1 MIESAARLGG
11 TRRIVTPT
19 LAYLA
24 PIAGALAA
32 LATGV
37 EHRTVVLAVAASA
50 ILCAVVRAAVE
61 HVRIESARA
70 RADEWLATRVGRAPA
85 DDLLRARIDELLDPK
100 LRATLTR
107 SFQRI
112 ARDAVSAGRIVTPA
126 QNNRRVL
133 REHVCELEALA
144 ARLGDRTR
152 PVTPR
157 GMALAY
163 RLVTTG
169 GSPLYRPTCADEVTS
184 RLNGA
189 LLALDVDH
197 LGAAGEATRANLER
211 VA

>member
-1 MIESAARLGG
+1 VIVSAGQLGG
-11 TRRIVTPT
+11 TRRIVAPT

-24 PIAGALAA
+24 PIAGALVA

-50 ILCAVVRAAVE
+50 VLCAVVRAGVE
-61 HVRIESARA
+61 HVRIESARQ
-70 RADEWLATRVGRAPA
+70 RADDWLAMRVGHAPA
-85 DDLLRARIDELLDPK
+85 DEVLVARIDELLDPK

-107 SFQRI
+107 SFRRI
-112 ARDAVSAGRIVTPA
+112 ACDAVSQGRIVTPA

-144 ARLGDRTR
+144 DRLGDRTL

-169 GSPLYRPTCADEVTS
+169 GSPLYRPTCADEVSS
-184 RLNGA
+184 RLGAA
-189 LLALDVDH
+189 LLALDV
-197 LGAAGEATRANLER
+197 ER
-211 VA
+211 VEVGGREEIERAA